1 MTGAYLSER
10 NKVKPDSKN
19 ETVEII
25 SKETGIP
32 RYKVEHTVRLLAD
45 NTIPFIARYRKEQ
58 TGELDEEQIRNI
70 DELNKYYTS
79 LEQRKVEIIRLIN
92 SQGKLTGEL
101 QAKIVNCT
109 KLSKLED
116 LYLPYK
122 PKRKTRASVA
132 RENGLEPLSEYL
144 MSFPVTGSPE
154 EEAAV
159 YISESVS
166 TAEEALHGAM
176 DIVAE
181 NVAEDADVRGWVR
194 EYTRRKGFLVTS
206 GRKTEEDKTYRNYY
220 EYREAVNRIVPHR
233 VLAINRG
240 EREEVLSVSIE
251 VDENPVIKWINSK
264 FLKEGATTTGY
275 VEKAIKD
282 AYKRLI
288 SPAVERDIRNE
299 LTEKAEIQAIKV
311 FSKNLRSLLLQPPVR
326 GKVVLGIDPA
336 YRTGCKWSVIDTTG
350 KFLEAGVFYPTPP
363 LKKIK
368 ESEAVLQ
375 VLVEKYGVT
384 AIVIGNGTA
393 SRETEVFVADFIKSY
408 KKPDLSYTIVSE
420 AGASVYSASKLA
432 KKEFPDLD
440 VSERGAVSIAR
451 RIQDPLSELVKIEPR
466 AVGVGQYQHDLS
478 PKHLDE
484 KLSEVVES
492 AVNYVGVDLNTA
504 SAQLLSYVA
513 GLKSTVA
520 ENIVRYRDENGGFK
534 RRKELSKVPRLGPK
548 TLEQCVGFLRINN
561 GEDPLDAT
569 AIHPESY
576 DLAYRFLNLIGSGT
590 NEIGHPNTRAKI
602 AKVDVEEIA
611 AQLDAGVPTLRDIV
625 DCLVRPGRDP
635 REDLPVPVFRTDV
648 LSIEDLKPGMELT
661 GTVRNV
667 VDFGAFVDIGI
678 KNDGLVH
685 ISEISDTRVKHPMDM
700 VSVGDVVKVYVI
712 SVDLERGRVSLSMK
726 NTIL

>member
-1 MTGAYLSER
+1 MSI
-10 NKVKPDSKN
+10 KPDPKI
-19 ETVEII
+19 EIVGVI

-32 RYKVEHTVRLLAD
+32 QYKVEHTVRLLAD

-58 TGELDEEQIRNI
+58 TGELDEEQIRKI
-70 DELNKYYTS
+70 EELNKYYTS
-79 LEQRKVEIIRLIN
+79 LEQRKAEIIRLIEG
-92 SQGKLTGEL
+92 QGKLTAEL
-101 QAKIVNCT
+101 QDKIANCAKIF
-109 KLSKLED
+109 KLED

-122 PKRKTRASVA
+122 PKRKTKASVA

-154 EEAAV
+154 EKVAS
-159 YISESVS
+159 YTSESVP
-166 TAEEALHGAM
+166 TAEEALRGAM
-176 DIVAE
+176 DIIAE
-181 NVAEDADVRGWVR
+181 NFAEDAGVRGWVR
-194 EYTRRKGFLVTS
+194 DYTWRKGFLITG

-220 EYREAVNRIVPHR
+220 EYREPVIRIVPHR

-240 EREEVLSVSIE
+240 EREEVLNVSIE
-251 VDENPVIKWINSK
+251 VDESPIIRSMNSK
-264 FLKEGATTTGY
+264 FLKAGTTTTGY

-288 SPAVERDIRNE
+288 SPAVERGIRNE
-299 LTEKAEIQAIKV
+299 LTEKAEVQAIKV

-363 LKKIK
+363 LKRIK
-368 ESEAVLQ
+368 ESEEILLG
-375 VLVEKYGVT
+375 LVEKYGIN

-408 KKPDLSYTIVSE
+408 LKTGLSYTIVSE

-432 KKEFPDLD
+432 KKEFPGLD

-504 SAQLLSYVA
+504 SAQLLGYVA

-534 RRKELSKVPRLGPK
+534 RRKDLSKVPRLGPK
-548 TLEQCVGFLRINN
+548 TFEQCAGFLRISN
-561 GEDPLDAT
+561 GENPLDAT

-576 DLAYRFLNLIGSGT
+576 ELAYRFLDLIGSGI
-590 NEIGHPNTRAKI
+590 NEIGSPGARTKI
-602 AKVDVEEIA
+602 AKADVKEIA
-611 AQLDAGVPTLRDIV
+611 ARLDSGIPTLMDIV
-625 DCLVRPGRDP
+625 DSLLRPGRDP
-635 REDLPVPVFRTDV
+635 REDLPAPVFRTDV
-648 LSIEDLKPGMELT
+648 LSIEDLKPGMALT

-685 ISEISDTRVKHPMDM
+685 VSEISDTRVQHPMDV
-700 VSVGDVVKVYVI
+700 VSVGDVVKVHVI
-712 SVDLERGRVSLSMK
+712 SVDLERSRVSLSMK